1 MARTMGRYDDCNEL
15 GKKIRRGIMKI
26 DDLLTELLR
35 LKNEGVKEVTIDPR
49 PSKVCDRYGY
59 LNLRDGEGGLKQK
72 IRIIRK

>member
-1 MARTMGRYDDCNEL
+1 
-15 GKKIRRGIMKI
+15 MKI
-26 DDLLTELLR
+26 DDLLTELIK
-35 LKNEGVKEVTIDPR
+35 LKNNGVKEVTIDPR

>member
-1 MARTMGRYDDCNEL
+1 MR
-15 GKKIRRGIMKI
+15 I
-26 DDLLTELLR
+26 DDLLTELLK

-49 PSKVCDRYGY
+49 QSKVCDRYGY

>member
-1 MARTMGRYDDCNEL
+1 
-15 GKKIRRGIMKI
+15 MKI

>member
-1 MARTMGRYDDCNEL
+1 
-15 GKKIRRGIMKI
+15 MKI
-26 DDLLTELLR
+26 DDLLTELIK
-35 LKNEGVKEVTIDPR
+35 LKNKGVKEVTIDPR

>member
-1 MARTMGRYDDCNEL
+1 
-15 GKKIRRGIMKI
+15 MKI

-59 LNLRDGEGGLKQK
+59 LNLRDSEGGLKQK